1 MIALMKDDLNFVA
14 SRIPRD
20 IRELMKERGLFLAGG
35 FIRSTIAG
43 EKPSDLDLFGPSL
56 DMLENCALK
65 LTTDR
70 KGRFHTSDNAF
81 TVLSPPRMPVQFIHR
96 WLYEFTP
103 EGADKLLSEFDFTIA
118 QAMIWRDDKGWHSLA
133 SERFYPDLAARRLVY
148 TFPQRIEDA
157 GGSLLRVRKF
167 LSKGYNIQAPSLG
180 GVVARIAMA
189 VRWNDL
195 YDSDGQTRERMAAK
209 VITGLI
215 REVDPLAI
223 VDGID
228 TIDKHEVVTEEG
240 RP

>member
-1 MIALMKDDLNFVA
+1 MELMKDDLNFVA

-20 IRELMKERGLFLAGG
+20 IREIMKERGLFLAGG
-35 FIRSTIAG
+35 FIRSTVAG
-43 EKPSDLDLFGPSL
+43 ERPSDIDLFGPTKER
-56 DMLENCALK
+56 LENCALI

-70 KGRFHTSDNAF
+70 KGRFHASDNAF

-96 WLYEFTP
+96 WLYEFNQ
-103 EGADKLLSEFDFTIA
+103 EGAERLIAEFDFTIA
-118 QAMIWRDDKGWHSLA
+118 QAMIWRDEHGWKSLI
-133 SERFYPDLAARRLVY
+133 SDRFYADLAARRLVY
-148 TFPQRIEDA
+148 TFPQRAEDA

-180 GVVARIAMA
+180 GVVARISMA

-195 YDSDGQTRERMAAK
+195 YESDGQTVEWMAAK

-215 REVDPLAI
+215 REVDPMAI

-228 TIDKHEVVTEEG
+228 TIDEHEVVAEDKS
-240 RP
+240 